1 LEWDNARVSSA
12 GQSKVLE
19 AAIACIAE
27 TGLEGASIRQVAAR
41 ASVSIGAVQHHYP
54 TKDALLAAA
63 MTYLESSYRERLARS
78 TAAAATS
85 TERLRHTVHALVPDG
100 ADDRRAT
107 ALWVAFV
114 GRSAVHPPTAEEHRR
129 LWQRAEDGL
138 THLVSAALG
147 EDSPVRSQPARDAA
161 AGLLALADGLS
172 VAALLEPDRM
182 SERRA
187 HRLVDAAVDAL
198 LHQHRGPDPPRVN
211 EDPGGCRSTG
221 FGAQA

>member
-1 LEWDNARVSSA
+1 M
-12 GQSKVLE
+12 LE

-41 ASVSIGAVQHHYP
+41 ASVSIGAVQYHYP

-63 MTYLESSYRERLARS
+63 MTYLESSYRERLDRS
-78 TAAAATS
+78 TAAAATAD
-85 TERLRHTVHALVPDG
+85 ERLRRTVHALVPDG
-100 ADDRRAT
+100 ADDRLAT

-114 GRSAVHPPTAEEHRR
+114 GRAAVHPPTAEKHRR
-129 LWQRAEDGL
+129 LWQRAEDGVA
-138 THLVSAALG
+138 HLVSAALR
-147 EDSPVRSQPARDAA
+147 EESPVPSQPAREAA

-172 VAALLEPDRM
+172 VSALLEPDRM

-198 LHQHRGPDPPRVN
+198 LRQQPSPDL
-211 EDPGGCRSTG
+211 TG
-221 FGAQA
+221 RD